1 MADSTTDKIKAI
13 ARNRRATYD
22 YAITDEFEAGMVLL
36 GSEVKSL
43 REGQADIKDSF
54 VLVRDGEAFI
64 NGLYIAP
71 YKFARDGGH
80 EPERKRKLLLHA
92 REIDRLGRQV
102 HEKGLT
108 IIPMS
113 LYFKNG
119 RVKLK
124 IGLGKGKRQHDKR
137 QATKERDANR
147 EIKRAEGRARKGY

>member
-1 MADSTTDKIKAI
+1 MAAESTDKIKPV
-13 ARNRRATYD
+13 ARNRRATFD
-22 YAITDEFEAGMVLL
+22 YAISDEFEAGLVLL

-92 REIDRLGRQV
+92 KEIDRLGRQIQ
-102 HEKGLT
+102 EKGLT
-108 IIPMS
+108 AVPMS

-119 RVKLK
+119 KVKLK

-147 EIKRAEGRARKGY
+147 EIQRAEGRARKGY

>member
-1 MADSTTDKIKAI
+1 MATKEEPGTKAI
-13 ARNRRATYD
+13 ARNRRATFD
-22 YAITDEFEAGMVLL
+22 YAISDEFEAGLVLR

-80 EPERKRKLLLHA
+80 EPERRRKLLLHA
-92 REIDRLGRQV
+92 KEINRLGRQV
-102 HEKGLT
+102 NEKGLT
-108 IIPMS
+108 IVPMS

-119 RVKLK
+119 KVKLK

-147 EIKRAEGRARKGY
+147 EIKKAEGRARKGY

>member
-1 MADSTTDKIKAI
+1 MAKDEESGIKAI
-13 ARNRRATYD
+13 ARNRRATFD
-22 YAITDEFEAGMVLL
+22 FAISEEFEAGLVLR

-64 NGLYIAP
+64 VGLYIAP

-80 EPERKRKLLLHA
+80 EPERRRKLLLHA
-92 REIDRLGRQV
+92 KEIVRLGRQV
-102 HEKGLT
+102 NEKGLT
-108 IIPMS
+108 IVPMR
-113 LYFKNG
+113 LYFKAG
-119 RVKLK
+119 KVKLR

-147 EIKRAEGRARKGY
+147 EIKKAEGRARKGY

>member
-1 MADSTTDKIKAI
+1 MATKEEPGTKAI
-13 ARNRRATYD
+13 ARNRRATFD
-22 YAITDEFEAGMVLL
+22 YAISDEFEAGLVLR

-80 EPERKRKLLLHA
+80 EPERRRKLLLHA
-92 REIDRLGRQV
+92 KEINRLGRQV
-102 HEKGLT
+102 NEKGLT
-108 IIPMS
+108 IVPMS

-147 EIKRAEGRARKGY
+147 EIKKAEGRARKGY

>member
-1 MADSTTDKIKAI
+1 MADSSTDNIKAI
-13 ARNRRATYD
+13 ARNRRATFD
-22 YAITDEFEAGMVLL
+22 YAITDEFEAGLVLL

-92 REIDRLGRQV
+92 NEIDRLGRQV
-102 HEKGLT
+102 NEKGLT
-108 IIPMS
+108 IVPMS

-119 RVKLK
+119 RVKLQ